1 MHSTNSFLRQNE
13 LTLKSRTKFFMNLAI
28 FDLDNT
34 LLDGDSDYNWGLYL
48 VKKGYLDEGEYKEQ
62 NQKFFEEYQVGKL
75 DIFAFAEFQFRFLKN
90 NTRKFL
96 NDVRSDYIN
105 EIIKPMILKKAVDLV
120 NQHKE
125 AGDRLLIIT
134 ATNSF
139 ITKPI
144 GELFGIDE
152 LIGTD
157 PEENE
162 GEFTG
167 KVKGTPSFKE
177 GKVTRLFDWL
187 DEKNLKLADF
197 EKTFFYS
204 DSHNDLALLEVVTN
218 PVVVNGDKILLEK
231 AQEKNW
237 PTLNLK

>member
-1 MHSTNSFLRQNE
+1 
-13 LTLKSRTKFFMNLAI
+13 MNLAI

-34 LLDGDSDYNWGLYL
+34 LLDGDSDYNWGIYL
-48 VKKGYLDEGEYKEQ
+48 VKKGYLDEEEYKVK
-62 NQKFFEEYQVGKL
+62 NQKFFEEYQHGKL
-75 DIFAFAEFQFRFLKN
+75 DIFAFAEFQFQFLKN

-96 NDVRSDYIN
+96 NDVRSDYID
-105 EIIKPMILKKAVDLV
+105 EIIKPMVLKKAVDLV
-120 NQHKE
+120 SQHKE
-125 AGDRLLIIT
+125 AGDSLLIIT

-144 GELFGIDE
+144 GELFGIE
-152 LIGTD
+152 NLIGTD
-157 PEENE
+157 PEEHL

-187 DEKNLKLADF
+187 DARDFKLTDF

-237 PTLNLK
+237 PRLNLK

>member
-1 MHSTNSFLRQNE
+1 
-13 LTLKSRTKFFMNLAI
+13 MNLAI

-34 LLDGDSDYNWGLYL
+34 LLDGDSDYSWGLYL

-105 EIIKPMILKKAVDLV
+105 EIIEPMILKKAVHLV

-167 KVKGTPSFKE
+167 KVKGTPSFKK

-197 EKTFFYS
+197 EKSFFYS

-237 PTLNLK
+237 PKLHLKNL

>member
-1 MHSTNSFLRQNE
+1 
-13 LTLKSRTKFFMNLAI
+13 MNLAI

-105 EIIKPMILKKAVDLV
+105 EIIKPMILKKAIDLV

-187 DEKNLKLADF
+187 GEKNLKLADF

-218 PVVVNGDKILLEK
+218 PVVVNGDKILQKK

>member
-1 MHSTNSFLRQNE
+1 
-13 LTLKSRTKFFMNLAI
+13 MNLAI

-34 LLDGDSDYNWGLYL
+34 LLDGDSDYNWGIYL
-48 VKKGYLDEGEYKEQ
+48 VKKGYLDEEEYKVK
-62 NQKFFEEYQVGKL
+62 NQKFFEEYQHGKL
-75 DIFAFAEFQFRFLKN
+75 DIFAFAEFQFQFLKN

-96 NDVRSDYIN
+96 NDVRSDYID

-120 NQHKE
+120 SQHKE
-125 AGDRLLIIT
+125 AGDSLLIIT

-144 GELFGIDE
+144 GELFGIE
-152 LIGTD
+152 NLIGTD
-157 PEENE
+157 PEEHL

-167 KVKGTPSFKE
+167 KVKGIPSFKE

-187 DEKNLKLADF
+187 DARDFKLTDF

-237 PTLNLK
+237 PILNLK

>member
-1 MHSTNSFLRQNE
+1 
-13 LTLKSRTKFFMNLAI
+13 MNLAI

-120 NQHKE
+120 KQHKE
-125 AGDRLLIIT
+125 VGDRLLIIT

-187 DEKNLKLADF
+187 DEKNLKLAGF
-197 EKTFFYS
+197 KKTFFYS

-237 PTLNLK
+237 PTLKLK

>member
-1 MHSTNSFLRQNE
+1 
-13 LTLKSRTKFFMNLAI
+13 MNLAI

-144 GELFGIDE
+144 GELFRIDE

-204 DSHNDLALLEVVTN
+204 DSHNDLALLEVVTY

>member
-1 MHSTNSFLRQNE
+1 
-13 LTLKSRTKFFMNLAI
+13 MNLAI

-34 LLDGDSDYNWGLYL
+34 LLDGDSDYNWGIYL
-48 VKKGYLDEGEYKEQ
+48 VKRGYLDEEEYKVK
-62 NQKFFEEYQVGKL
+62 NQKFFEEYQHGKL
-75 DIFAFAEFQFRFLKN
+75 DIFAFAEFQFQFLKN

-96 NDVRSDYIN
+96 NDVRSDYID
-105 EIIKPMILKKAVDLV
+105 EIIKPMVLKKAVDLV
-120 NQHKE
+120 SQHKE
-125 AGDRLLIIT
+125 VGDSLLIIT

-144 GELFGIDE
+144 GELFGIE
-152 LIGTD
+152 NLIGTD
-157 PEENE
+157 PEEHL

-187 DEKNLKLADF
+187 DARDFKLTDF

>member
-1 MHSTNSFLRQNE
+1 
-13 LTLKSRTKFFMNLAI
+13 MNLAI

-34 LLDGDSDYNWGLYL
+34 LLDGDSDYNWGIYL
-48 VKKGYLDEGEYKEQ
+48 VKKGYLDEEEYKVK
-62 NQKFFEEYQVGKL
+62 NQKFFEEYQNGKL
-75 DIFAFAEFQFRFLKN
+75 DIFAFAEFQFQFLKN

-96 NDVRSDYIN
+96 NDVRSDYID
-105 EIIKPMILKKAVDLV
+105 EIIKPMVLKKAVDLV
-120 NQHKE
+120 SQHKE
-125 AGDRLLIIT
+125 AGDSLLIIT

-144 GELFGIDE
+144 GELFGIE
-152 LIGTD
+152 NLIGTD
-157 PEENE
+157 PEEHL

-187 DEKNLKLADF
+187 DARDFKLTDF

>member
-1 MHSTNSFLRQNE
+1 
-13 LTLKSRTKFFMNLAI
+13 MNLAI

-34 LLDGDSDYNWGLYL
+34 LLDGDSDYSWGLYL
-48 VKKGYLDEGEYKEQ
+48 VKKGYLDEREYKEQ
-62 NQKFFEEYQVGKL
+62 NQKFFDEYQAGKL
-75 DIFAFAEFQFRFLKN
+75 DVFAFAEFQFQFLKN
-90 NTRKFL
+90 NSRKFL
-96 NDVRSDYIN
+96 NKIRSDYID

-157 PEENE
+157 PEEHL

-187 DEKNLKLADF
+187 DEKNLKLVDF
-197 EKTFFYS
+197 EETFFYS
-204 DSHNDLALLEVVTN
+204 DSHNDLALLEAVTN
-218 PVVVNGDKILLEK
+218 PVVVNGDKVLLEK
-231 AQEKNW
+231 AHEKNW
-237 PTLNLK
+237 PKLHLK

>member
-1 MHSTNSFLRQNE
+1 
-13 LTLKSRTKFFMNLAI
+13 MNLAI

-62 NQKFFEEYQVGKL
+62 NQKFFEEYQAGKL
-75 DIFAFAEFQFRFLKN
+75 DIFAFAEFQFQFLKN
-90 NTRKFL
+90 NSRKFL
-96 NDVRSDYIN
+96 NKVRSDYIDQ
-105 EIIKPMILKKAVDLV
+105 IIKPMILKKAVDLV

-125 AGDRLLIIT
+125 AGDSLLIIT

-157 PEENE
+157 PEEYL

-167 KVKGTPSFKE
+167 KVRGTPSFKE

-187 DEKNLKLADF
+187 DDKNKKLTDF

-204 DSHNDLALLEVVTN
+204 DSHNDTALLEVVTN

-237 PTLNLK
+237 PKLYLK

>member
-1 MHSTNSFLRQNE
+1 
-13 LTLKSRTKFFMNLAI
+13 MNLAI

-48 VKKGYLDEGEYKEQ
+48 VKKGYLDKGEYKEQ
-62 NQKFFEEYQVGKL
+62 NQKFFEEYQAGKL

-90 NTRKFL
+90 NSRKFL
-96 NDVRSDYIN
+96 NKVRSDYID

-120 NQHKE
+120 SQHKE
-125 AGDRLLIIT
+125 AGDSLLIIT

-157 PEENE
+157 PEEHL

-204 DSHNDLALLEVVTN
+204 DSHNDSALLEFVTN
-218 PVVVNGDKILLEK
+218 PVVVNGDKILLGK

-237 PTLNLK
+237 PKLNLK

>member
-1 MHSTNSFLRQNE
+1 
-13 LTLKSRTKFFMNLAI
+13 MNLAI

-187 DEKNLKLADF
+187 GEKNFKLADF

>member
-1 MHSTNSFLRQNE
+1 
-13 LTLKSRTKFFMNLAI
+13 MNLAI

-34 LLDGDSDYNWGLYL
+34 LLDGDSDYNWGIYL
-48 VKKGYLDEGEYKEQ
+48 VKKGYLDEEEYKVK
-62 NQKFFEEYQVGKL
+62 NQKFFEEYQHGKL
-75 DIFAFAEFQFRFLKN
+75 DIFAFAEFQFQFLKN

-96 NDVRSDYIN
+96 NDVRSDYID
-105 EIIKPMILKKAVDLV
+105 EIIKPMVLKKAVDLV
-120 NQHKE
+120 SQHKE
-125 AGDRLLIIT
+125 AGDSLLIIT

-144 GELFGIDE
+144 GELFGIE
-152 LIGTD
+152 NLIGTD
-157 PEENE
+157 PEEHL

-187 DEKNLKLADF
+187 DARDFKLTDF

-218 PVVVNGDKILLEK
+218 PVVVNGDKMLLEK

>member
-1 MHSTNSFLRQNE
+1 
-13 LTLKSRTKFFMNLAI
+13 MNLAI

-48 VKKGYLDEGEYKEQ
+48 VKKGYLDEEEYKEQ
-62 NQKFFEEYQVGKL
+62 NQRFFEEYQAGKL
-75 DIFAFAEFQFRFLKN
+75 DIFAFAEFQFQFLKN

-96 NDVRSDYIN
+96 NDVLSDYIN

-125 AGDRLLIIT
+125 ARDRLLIIT

-157 PEENE
+157 PEEHL

-187 DEKNLKLADF
+187 DEKNLKLVDF
-197 EKTFFYS
+197 EETFFYS
-204 DSHNDLALLEVVTN
+204 DSHNDFALLELVTN

-237 PTLNLK
+237 PKLNLK

>member
-1 MHSTNSFLRQNE
+1 
-13 LTLKSRTKFFMNLAI
+13 MNLAI

-34 LLDGDSDYNWGLYL
+34 LLDGDSDYNWGIYL
-48 VKKGYLDEGEYKEQ
+48 VKKGYLDEEEHKVK
-62 NQKFFEEYQVGKL
+62 NQKFFEEYQHGNL
-75 DIFAFAEFQFRFLKN
+75 DIFAFAEFQFQFLKN

-96 NDVRSDYIN
+96 NDVRSDYIE
-105 EIIKPMILKKAVDLV
+105 EIIKPMVLKKAVDLV
-120 NQHKE
+120 SQHKE
-125 AGDRLLIIT
+125 AGDSLLIIT

-144 GELFGIDE
+144 GELFGIE
-152 LIGTD
+152 NLIGTD
-157 PEENE
+157 PEEHL

-187 DEKNLKLADF
+187 DARDFKLTDF

>member
-1 MHSTNSFLRQNE
+1 
-13 LTLKSRTKFFMNLAI
+13 MNLAI

-34 LLDGDSDYNWGLYL
+34 LLDGDSDYNWGIYL
-48 VKKGYLDEGEYKEQ
+48 VKKGYLDEEEYKVK
-62 NQKFFEEYQVGKL
+62 NQKFFEEYQHGKL
-75 DIFAFAEFQFRFLKN
+75 DIFAFAEFQFQFLKN

-96 NDVRSDYIN
+96 NDVRSDYID
-105 EIIKPMILKKAVDLV
+105 EIIKPMVLKKAVDFV
-120 NQHKE
+120 SQHKE
-125 AGDRLLIIT
+125 AGDSLLIIT

-144 GELFGIDE
+144 GELFGIE
-152 LIGTD
+152 NLIGTD
-157 PEENE
+157 PEEHL

-187 DEKNLKLADF
+187 DARDFKLTDF

>member
-1 MHSTNSFLRQNE
+1 
-13 LTLKSRTKFFMNLAI
+13 MNLAI

-34 LLDGDSDYNWGLYL
+34 LLDGDSDYSWGLYL
-48 VKKGYLDEGEYKEQ
+48 VKNGYLDEVEYKEQ
-62 NQKFFEEYQVGKL
+62 NQKFFDEYQAGKL
-75 DIFAFAEFQFRFLKN
+75 DIFAFAEFQFQFLKN
-90 NTRKFL
+90 NSRKFL
-96 NDVRSDYIN
+96 NIIRSDYIDK
-105 EIIKPMILKKAVDLV
+105 IIKPMILKKAVDLV

-157 PEENE
+157 PEEHL

-187 DEKNLKLADF
+187 DEKNLKLVDF
-197 EKTFFYS
+197 EETFFYS
-204 DSHNDLALLEVVTN
+204 DSHNDLALLEAVTN

-231 AQEKNW
+231 AHEKNW
-237 PTLNLK
+237 PKLHLK

>member
-1 MHSTNSFLRQNE
+1 
-13 LTLKSRTKFFMNLAI
+13 MNLAI

-125 AGDRLLIIT
+125 AGDKLLIIT

>member
-1 MHSTNSFLRQNE
+1 
-13 LTLKSRTKFFMNLAI
+13 MNLAI

-75 DIFAFAEFQFRFLKN
+75 DIFEFAEFQFRFLKN

-105 EIIKPMILKKAVDLV
+105 EIIKPMILKKAVHLV

-167 KVKGTPSFKE
+167 KVYGTPSFKE

-204 DSHNDLALLEVVTN
+204 DSHNDFALLEVVTN

>member
-1 MHSTNSFLRQNE
+1 
-13 LTLKSRTKFFMNLAI
+13 MNLAI

-34 LLDGDSDYNWGLYL
+34 LLNGDSDYNWGLYL
-48 VKKGYLDEGEYKEQ
+48 VKKGFLDEEKYKAQ
-62 NQKFFEEYQVGKL
+62 NQQFFEEYQAGKL
-75 DIFAFAEFQFRFLKN
+75 DIFAFAEFQFQFLKN

-96 NDVRSDYIN
+96 NEVRSDYID
-105 EIIKPMILKKAVDLV
+105 EIIKPIVLKKAVDLV

-125 AGDRLLIIT
+125 AGDSLLIIT

-139 ITKPI
+139 ITRPI
-144 GELFGIDE
+144 GELFGINE

-157 PEENE
+157 PEEHL

-187 DEKNLKLADF
+187 EKKNLKLTDF

-204 DSHNDLALLEVVTN
+204 DSHNDLALLEVVNN

>member
-1 MHSTNSFLRQNE
+1 
-13 LTLKSRTKFFMNLAI
+13 MNLAI

-34 LLDGDSDYNWGLYL
+34 LLDGDSDYNWGIYL
-48 VKKGYLDEGEYKEQ
+48 VKKGYLDEEEHKVK
-62 NQKFFEEYQVGKL
+62 NQKFFEEYQHGNL
-75 DIFAFAEFQFRFLKN
+75 DIFAFAEFQFQFLKN

-96 NDVRSDYIN
+96 NDVRSDYID
-105 EIIKPMILKKAVDLV
+105 EIIKPMVLKKAVDLV
-120 NQHKE
+120 SQHKE
-125 AGDRLLIIT
+125 AGDSLLIIT

-144 GELFGIDE
+144 GELFGIE
-152 LIGTD
+152 NLIGTD
-157 PEENE
+157 PEERL

-167 KVKGTPSFKE
+167 NVKGTPSFKE

-187 DEKNLKLADF
+187 DARDFKLTDF

>member
-1 MHSTNSFLRQNE
+1 
-13 LTLKSRTKFFMNLAI
+13 MNIAI

-144 GELFGIDE
+144 RELFGIDE

-187 DEKNLKLADF
+187 CEKNLKLADF

-237 PTLNLK
+237 PTLNFK

>member
-1 MHSTNSFLRQNE
+1 
-13 LTLKSRTKFFMNLAI
+13 MNLAI

-237 PTLNLK
+237 PTLRLK

>member
-1 MHSTNSFLRQNE
+1 
-13 LTLKSRTKFFMNLAI
+13 MNLAI

-34 LLDGDSDYNWGLYL
+34 LLDGDSDYNWGIYL
-48 VKKGYLDEGEYKEQ
+48 VKKGYLDEEEYKVK
-62 NQKFFEEYQVGKL
+62 NQKFFEEYQHGKL
-75 DIFAFAEFQFRFLKN
+75 DIFAFAEFQFQFLKN

-96 NDVRSDYIN
+96 NDVRSDYID
-105 EIIKPMILKKAVDLV
+105 EIIKPMVLKKAVDLV

-125 AGDRLLIIT
+125 VGDSLLIIT

-144 GELFGIDE
+144 GELFGIE
-152 LIGTD
+152 NLIGTD
-157 PEENE
+157 PEERL

-177 GKVTRLFDWL
+177 GKVSRLFDWL
-187 DEKNLKLADF
+187 DARDFKLTDF

>member
-1 MHSTNSFLRQNE
+1 
-13 LTLKSRTKFFMNLAI
+13 MNLAI

-75 DIFAFAEFQFRFLKN
+75 DIFAFAEFQFQFLKN
-90 NTRKFL
+90 NSRKFL
-96 NDVRSDYIN
+96 NEVRSDYIN

-120 NQHKE
+120 SQHKE
-125 AGDRLLIIT
+125 AGDKLLIIT

-167 KVKGTPSFKE
+167 KVYGTPSFKE

-204 DSHNDLALLEVVTN
+204 DSHNDFALLEVVTN

-237 PTLNLK
+237 PKLNLK

>member
-1 MHSTNSFLRQNE
+1 
-13 LTLKSRTKFFMNLAI
+13 MNLAI

-34 LLDGDSDYNWGLYL
+34 LLDGDSDYNWGIYL
-48 VKKGYLDEGEYKEQ
+48 VKKGYLDEKEYKVK
-62 NQKFFEEYQVGKL
+62 NQKFFEEYQAGKL
-75 DIFAFAEFQFRFLKN
+75 DIFAFAEFQFQFLKN

-96 NDVRSDYIN
+96 NDVRSDYIE

-120 NQHKE
+120 NKHKE
-125 AGDRLLIIT
+125 AGDNLLIIT

-144 GELFGIDE
+144 GNLYGIND

-157 PEENE
+157 PEEYL

-167 KVKGTPSFKE
+167 KVKGIPSFKE
-177 GKVTRLFDWL
+177 GKVKRLFDWL

-218 PVVVNGDKILLEK
+218 PVVVNGDKILLEN

>member
-1 MHSTNSFLRQNE
+1 
-13 LTLKSRTKFFMNLAI
+13 MNLAI

-75 DIFAFAEFQFRFLKN
+75 DIFAFAEFQFQFLKN
-90 NTRKFL
+90 NPRKFL
-96 NDVRSDYIN
+96 NEVRSDYID

-125 AGDRLLIIT
+125 ARDKLLIIT

-144 GELFGIDE
+144 GELFGIHE

-157 PEENE
+157 PEEHL

-237 PTLNLK
+237 PKIHLK

>member
-1 MHSTNSFLRQNE
+1 
-13 LTLKSRTKFFMNLAI
+13 MNLAI

-96 NDVRSDYIN
+96 NNVRSDYIN

-237 PTLNLK
+237 PTLKLK

>member
-1 MHSTNSFLRQNE
+1 
-13 LTLKSRTKFFMNLAI
+13 MNLAI

-34 LLDGDSDYNWGLYL
+34 LLDGDSDYKWGLYL
-48 VKKGYLDEGEYKEQ
+48 VKKGYLNEGEYKEQ

-204 DSHNDLALLEVVTN
+204 DSQNDLALLEVVTN

>member
-1 MHSTNSFLRQNE
+1 
-13 LTLKSRTKFFMNLAI
+13 MNLAI

-34 LLDGDSDYNWGLYL
+34 LLDGDSDYNWGIYL
-48 VKKGYLDEGEYKEQ
+48 VKKGYLDEEEYKVK
-62 NQKFFEEYQVGKL
+62 NQKFFEEYQHGKL
-75 DIFAFAEFQFRFLKN
+75 DIFAFAEFQFQFLKN

-96 NDVRSDYIN
+96 NDVRSDYID
-105 EIIKPMILKKAVDLV
+105 EIIKPMVLKKAVDLV
-120 NQHKE
+120 SQHKE
-125 AGDRLLIIT
+125 AGDSLLIIT

-144 GELFGIDE
+144 GELFGIE
-152 LIGTD
+152 NLIGTD
-157 PEENE
+157 PEEYL

-167 KVKGTPSFKE
+167 NVKGTPSFKE

-187 DEKNLKLADF
+187 NDKNLKLADF
-197 EKTFFYS
+197 EKTYFYS
-204 DSHNDLALLEVVTN
+204 DSHNDLALLEFVTN

-237 PTLNLK
+237 PRLNLK

>member
-1 MHSTNSFLRQNE
+1 
-13 LTLKSRTKFFMNLAI
+13 MNLAI

-96 NDVRSDYIN
+96 NNVRSDYIN

-237 PTLNLK
+237 PTLRLK